1 MTEQYQKLLAIVR
14 FQLFGGEKPQLNDSE
29 LSAVLKEAE
38 AQTVMMTVFPFV
50 RDRLR
55 ETEPAQFARLSER
68 FFGSVLTNTE
78 NFLEHDELHRLMTE
92 NKIPYS
98 TLKGLASAYYYP
110 EAAVREM
117 GDVDFL
123 VEEKDFE
130 KAKRLVLD
138 AGFAVDHGDGED
150 SIHLAFKRAPRS
162 IWEQHRCINGIPSG
176 ETGER
181 IKEEIARTIPTAELV
196 TLDGATC
203 LIPDKLHHGL
213 IMLLHMIS
221 HMTSEGIGLRHLC
234 DWAVF
239 ANAIW
244 SSDFSALF
252 EEKLKSYG
260 LWKFAQMMTL
270 CAEKYL
276 GIRHKEWAQNSSVS
290 DAQLE
295 DVMEDILG
303 GGNFGKKDM
312 NRYREIKYIS
322 NRGERTVDGKNVIS
336 QVFAT
341 LNQKVY
347 DDYAFIQRHKV
358 FLPIGWAVESG
369 KYIGLLVTGQ
379 RKNKDTAKMLAEAS
393 KRKSIYSQMALF
405 QSE

>member
-1 MTEQYQKLLAIVR
+1 
-14 FQLFGGEKPQLNDSE
+14 
-29 LSAVLKEAE
+29 
-38 AQTVMMTVFPFV
+38 
-50 RDRLR
+50 
-55 ETEPAQFARLSER
+55 
-68 FFGSVLTNTE
+68 
-78 NFLEHDELHRLMTE
+78 
-92 NKIPYS
+92 
-98 TLKGLASAYYYP
+98 
-110 EAAVREM
+110 
-117 GDVDFL
+117 
-123 VEEKDFE
+123 
-130 KAKRLVLD
+130 
-138 AGFAVDHGDGED
+138 
-150 SIHLAFKRAPRS
+150 
-162 IWEQHRCINGIPSG
+162 
-176 ETGER
+176 
-181 IKEEIARTIPTAELV
+181 
-196 TLDGATC
+196 
-203 LIPDKLHHGL
+203 
-213 IMLLHMIS
+213 
-221 HMTSEGIGLRHLC
+221 
-234 DWAVF
+234 
-239 ANAIW
+239 
-244 SSDFSALF
+244 
-252 EEKLKSYG
+252 
-260 LWKFAQMMTL
+260 MMTL